1 MSKSQKIRD
10 AFASN
15 PDAKPA
21 AVAKKFSAPISM
33 VYRLRKEVQSYIPVN
48 EEIMKHFATTTDD
61 EPSTTFNVP
70 PGAGTVE
77 TSWTTTS
84 NDQGDIV
91 ATLRKNEIEEVL
103 RERGDRYGPFENH
116 AKITQMIKDVM
127 RAEPG
132 WDRLTYPQR
141 EALEMV
147 AHKIGRMLNGDPTY
161 EDNVVDI
168 LGYTD
173 LMLRCMR
180 GKDEL

>member
-1 MSKSQKIRD
+1 VNLVDSS
-10 AFASN
+10 AWLAYFAGERSAAYF
-15 PDAKPA
+15 AKAIEDEELLIVP
-21 AVAKKFSAPISM
+21 SICI
-33 VYRLRKEVQSYIPVN
+33 YEVFKV
-48 EEIMKHFATTTDD
+48 
-61 EPSTTFNVP
+61 
-70 PGAGTVE
+70 
-77 TSWTTTS
+77 
-84 NDQGDIV
+84 
-91 ATLRKNEIEEVL
+91 VL

-116 AKITQMIKDVM
+116 AKITQQLKDVM

-168 LGYTD
+168 LGYSD

-180 GKDEL
+180 GKEQL